1 MLTWLGGGDGWRS
14 KRFPVIVAQR
24 GWFSA
29 GTTRNLTQA
38 TQQARGRR
46 FVGTLAWSTYKLC
59 PATVAQPQ
67 KLLYEHGVGVVG
79 TLAWSTYKLCTA
91 TVAQPLNLTT
101 CTGLAWSARWRGQR
115 INGALLRWHN
125 GRSNMHRAS
134 LSVVNTAHC
143 PATTSVALI
152 WVSAEGWLRSIYVL
166 HT

>member
-1 MLTWLGGGDGWRS
+1 MAGAPNDSPLLWLNVDGIQQA
-14 KRFPVIVAQR
+14 P
-24 GWFSA
+24 A
-29 GTTRNLTQA
+29 GTMRNLTQA

-115 INGALLRWHN
+115 INGDLLRWHN
-125 GRSNMHRAS
+125 PTVCQTSITRHGQLGRWVGS
-134 LSVVNTAHC
+134 
-143 PATTSVALI
+143 ALKRD
-152 WVSAEGWLRSIYVL
+152 LRQPL
-166 HT
+166 QWC

>member
-1 MLTWLGGGDGWRS
+1 MAGAPNDSPLLWLNVDGTQQA
-14 KRFPVIVAQR
+14 P
-24 GWFSA
+24 A
-29 GTTRNLTQA
+29 GTMRNLTQA

-101 CTGLAWSARWRGQR
+101 CTGLAWSAHWRGQR
-115 INGALLRWHN
+115 INDDLLR
-125 GRSNMHRAS
+125 
-134 LSVVNTAHC
+134 
-143 PATTSVALI
+143 
-152 WVSAEGWLRSIYVL
+152 
-166 HT
+166 

>member
-1 MLTWLGGGDGWRS
+1 MAGAPNDSPLLWLNVDG
-14 KRFPVIVAQR
+14 FQQAP
-24 GWFSA
+24 A

-143 PATTSVALI
+143 PATTSVALM

>member
-1 MLTWLGGGDGWRS
+1 MEVAGAPNDSPLLWLNVDGIQQA
-14 KRFPVIVAQR
+14 P
-24 GWFSA
+24 A
-29 GTTRNLTQA
+29 GTMRNLTQA

-91 TVAQPLNLTT
+91 TVAQPLNLST

-115 INGALLRWHN
+115 INGDLQRWHN
-125 GRSNMHRAS
+125 PT
-134 LSVVNTAHC
+134 VC
-143 PATTSVALI
+143 QTSITRHGQLGMLAWSAL
-152 WVSAEGWLRSIYVL
+152 
-166 HT
+166 